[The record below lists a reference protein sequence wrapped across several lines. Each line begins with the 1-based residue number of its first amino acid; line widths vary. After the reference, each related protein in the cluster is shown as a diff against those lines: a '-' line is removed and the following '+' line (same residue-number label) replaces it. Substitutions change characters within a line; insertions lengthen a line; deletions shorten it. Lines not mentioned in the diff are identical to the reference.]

1 MQQPKVHEKSYTVT
15 DQQAI
20 HFMGVGVL
28 PVLSTPSLIE
38 MMEMTSRENVS
49 SLLGP
54 GEDSVGISVE
64 VRHLAATPVGMT
76 VRVIS
81 RLTNVE
87 GRVYKFEVEA
97 LDEIEKVA
105 EGTHERASVAVSKFA
120 GRVATKREKAAHAG

>member
-49 SLLGP
+49 SLLGT
-54 GEDSVGISVE
+54 GEDSVGVAVE
-64 VRHLAATPVGMT
+64 VRHIAATPVGMT

-87 GRVYKFEVEA
+87 GRGHKFEVEGF
-97 LDEIEKVA
+97 DENEKVA
-105 EGTHERASVAVSKFA
+105 VGTHQRASGAVRQFA
-120 GRVATKREKAAHAG
+120 CRVVT